1 VEVHHINRYDTGALM
16 SYSFEE
22 TVYILL
28 DVTVYAEADLLRGV
42 LRILCLDN
50 LLLLLLEVVRYV

>member
-1 VEVHHINRYDTGALM
+1 M